1 VLLLSDLAGK
11 VLQSATEILND
22 ASPWLVVSFILAGLL
37 HHLVTP
43 DRWQRA
49 LGNRRFSSIVKAAVS
64 GMLLP
69 ICSCGVIP
77 LGLGLYY
84 SGAYLGPTLAFM
96 TATPIVNPAAVLL
109 AYGLLG
115 PEIATIYLIGGFV
128 VPVIIGLLGNALAGP
143 ELQAPGFDSGEA
155 APILESEDK
164 VSLTEKLLSGL
175 HWGFMDLGVMVSKYI
190 VVGVFLAGLL
200 LGLVPKSY
208 IHEYLGNPGMIS
220 LAGIGIL
227 GAVMYVCAVGHIPFI
242 AAVVAAGAAPGVAI
256 TFLMTGAATNL
267 PELVSIYK
275 IIGRR
280 STLIYSV
287 TVVAASLAIGYLT
300 NALLMPDFL
309 PELSYD
315 RTVRTIDL
323 ANILIFSTPEIVR
336 YLCSGI
342 ILALFV
348 RSWWPRLRPVLARRG
363 FVPS

>member
-1 VLLLSDLAGK
+1 MLLLSDLAAK
-11 VLQSATEILND
+11 VLQGTLEILND
-22 ASPWLVVSFILAGLL
+22 ASPWMVGSFILAGLL
-37 HHLVTP
+37 HHLVRP
-43 DRWQRA
+43 DCWQRA
-49 LGNRRFSSIVKAAVS
+49 LGNTRISSIIKATLS

-96 TATPIVNPAAVLL
+96 TATPIINPAAVLL

-115 PEIATIYLIGGFV
+115 PEIATIYLVGGFV
-128 VPVIIGLLGNALAGP
+128 VPVVIGLVGNALGGP
-143 ELQAPGFDSGEA
+143 ELQAPGFDSGETT
-155 APILESEDK
+155 PILESEDK
-164 VSLTEKLLSGL
+164 VSFSEKVLSGL
-175 HWGFMDLGVMVSKYI
+175 HWGFMDLGVMVSKYLVI
-190 VVGVFLAGLL
+190 GVLLAGLI
-200 LGLVPKSY
+200 LGLVPKIY

-220 LAGIGIL
+220 LVGIGIV

-267 PELVSIYK
+267 PELISIYK

-280 STLIYSV
+280 TVLIYSV
-287 TVVAASLAIGYLT
+287 SVVAASMAIGYLT

-315 RTVRTIDL
+315 RTVRTIGL

-342 ILALFV
+342 ILALFA